1 MFGRQKLRSAIW
13 SSETLARGMASIS
26 QQPDGLMVKSEE
38 DETMVNEYAVTYLEK
53 NYISFCLSKEFSLLE
68 RWWG

>member
-53 NYISFCLSKEFSLLE
+53 NCISFCLSKEFSLLE